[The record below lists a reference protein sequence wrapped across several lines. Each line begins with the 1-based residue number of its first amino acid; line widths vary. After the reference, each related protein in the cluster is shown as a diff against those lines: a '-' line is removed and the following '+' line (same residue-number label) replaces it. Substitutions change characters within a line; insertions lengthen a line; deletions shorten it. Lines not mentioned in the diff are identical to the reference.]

1 MEDGHMREKCTALD
15 HGTQDQQRQ
24 FICGVIE
31 GFYGRPWTTEQR
43 KDLFRKLKKL
53 GMDSYMYAPKDDYKH
68 RAYWRELYTVEEA
81 DHLSSLISA
90 AKEAGIVFYYA
101 LSPGLDMTYSSQKEI
116 ATLKRKL
123 DQVSQF
129 GCEAYALLFDDIE
142 SELSKADKEV
152 FQTFANAQVSVTN
165 EIFTHLSGPKFL
177 FCPTQYCAS
186 RAVPSVVDSEYL
198 NTLGSK
204 LNNEI
209 DILWT
214 GDKVISKIITIESV
228 REITEI
234 LRRPPVIWDNLHAND
249 YDQKRVFLGPYTGRS
264 PELIPY
270 LRGVMTNP
278 NCEFYGNF
286 IAVHTLAFWSRCSLD
301 SKMNSS
307 MSADIKLE
315 TENEDDL
322 PVECLSKNVYH
333 PRLALKNAIAEW
345 LPEFFVEKEA
355 FGPITK
361 PQPQV
366 EMVMPI
372 IPIIPSINTCMSLTT
387 TTTTSTNTRT
397 VPEVNTTQLQ
407 ALADVC
413 STVSSTLT
421 PISNPVMNSLVSPT
435 KVVTNDDIINPI
447 PTTVASNIELPEK
460 IPISIVP
467 VAIMEAKGVE
477 ESSELNRDLFDP
489 VKNTESAVGA
499 NQIESSKVDNLPLVE
514 DIPIDEKR
522 EQVNSLSVDTM
533 LDDHSLSPLSAGVI
547 EPMECS
553 SINSQI
559 SPKEVNKLMVAD
571 DVVMED
577 SANDMNSMHV
587 ESPSSSPVSNAEMHD
602 EDELVAKST
611 AARTKI
617 SLEDLSLL
625 CDLFYLPFEHGSR
638 GLKLL
643 SEFQWLKVNANVMLQ
658 VGASGTAG
666 AGGDAAKPI
675 KPEVS
680 EWLQRSEG
688 FAKLCAGV
696 QDLLFKVADCENKE
710 ISHDLYSYVWDIS
723 GALSLLNGFVQWL
736 ALGHFPPNMSSY
748 TEGSY
753 TWFSKGWK
761 EAFMSGEQE
770 PWVFR
775 GGLSA
780 DLQRLMPVDAGND
793 LFVYKLPEQ
802 PTANYYQIRP
812 YRSSDETEINKICT
826 RTYLQWQSN
835 EDDDEILLPAHL
847 ADIVADAVVG
857 AHLTLQPEFCVVA
870 HDNTDSIV
878 GYACGALDVN
888 AFQRNVDICWLPEL
902 REKYPRTLLETDAA
916 GSSKAHKMV
925 AEFVE
930 TFHNCAA
937 VCPSEVFGTFPA
949 LLSAGTLRE
958 AEQRDNGIVKRLL
971 TVLLAALRA
980 NGCFGVHVCVP
991 EQDTEQ
997 MSFYTKIGFIEVYRN
1012 EISKC
1017 IYLGRR
1023 F

>member
-1 MEDGHMREKCTALD
+1 MGEKCTTLEHAS
-15 HGTQDQQRQ
+15 QDQQRN

-43 KDLFRKLKKL
+43 KDLFRKLKKM

-81 DHLSSLISA
+81 DHLSSLISS

-152 FQTFANAQVSVTN
+152 FQTFANAHVSVTN
-165 EIFTHLSGPKFL
+165 EIFTHLGCPKFL
-177 FCPTQYCAS
+177 FCPTQYCGT
-186 RAVPSVVDSEYL
+186 RAVPTVVDSEYL

-204 LNNEI
+204 LNNVI

-214 GDKVISKIITIESV
+214 GDKVISKTITIDSI

-249 YDQKRVFLGPYTGRS
+249 YDQKRVFLGPYSGRS
-264 PELIPY
+264 PELIPH

-286 IAVHTLAFWSRCSLD
+286 IAVHTLAFWSRCNLD

-307 MSADIKLE
+307 LSADIKLE

-322 PVECLSKNVYH
+322 PAECLSKNVYH
-333 PRLALKNAIAEW
+333 PRLALKNAISEW

-355 FGPITK
+355 WGPITK

-372 IPIIPSINTCMSLTT
+372 IPIIPSLNTCMSLTT

-413 STVSSTLT
+413 STVSSTMA

-447 PTTVASNIELPEK
+447 RTTVASNIELPKK
-460 IPISIVP
+460 IPISIMPVP
-467 VAIMEAKGVE
+467 VMETKSVE
-477 ESSELNRDLFDP
+477 ETIKLSCEIFEPANKAEPLNEPSKSDLTPTSD
-489 VKNTESAVGA
+489 
-499 NQIESSKVDNLPLVE
+499 
-514 DIPIDEKR
+514 DILIDGKR
-522 EQVNSLSVDTM
+522 EQVANLNVDTM
-533 LDDHSLSPLSAGVI
+533 LDENLSLSPLSGAGI
-547 EPMECS
+547 NEPMECS

-559 SPKEVNKLMVAD
+559 SPKEAVKLVTD
-571 DVVMED
+571 DVVMEE
-577 SANDMNSMHV
+577 SGNDANSMHV
-587 ESPSSSPVSNAEMHD
+587 ESSSASPESTAEMHD
-602 EDELVAKST
+602 EVDDDQLGAKST
-611 AARTKI
+611 ASCNKI
-617 SLEDLSLL
+617 TLDDLNLL

-643 SEFQWLKVNANVMLQ
+643 SEFQWLKVNANVLLQ
-658 VGASGTAG
+658 DHSSGSSSDAS
-666 AGGDAAKPI
+666 KSI

-680 EWLQRSEG
+680 EWMQRSEIFSELCG
-688 FAKLCAGV
+688 CVQKLLVKIAY
-696 QDLLFKVADCENKE
+696 CENKE
-710 ISHDLYSYVWDIS
+710 ICHNLYSYVWDIS
-723 GALSLLNGFVQWL
+723 GALSLLNCYIKWL
-736 ALGHFPPNMSSY
+736 SMAKFPQNTSSF

-775 GGLSA
+775 GGLTA
-780 DLQRLMPVDAGND
+780 DLQRLMPVDSAND

-802 PTANYYQIRP
+802 PTANYYLLRP
-812 YRSSDETEINKICT
+812 YQHQDEQQINAICT
-826 RTYLQWQSN
+826 RTYMQWQS
-835 EDDDEILLPAHL
+835 EPDGDEILLPAQF
-847 ADIVADAVVG
+847 ADIVSDAMVG
-857 AHLTLQPEFCVVA
+857 GHLTLHPELCLVA
-870 HDNTDSIV
+870 YDKSNSIV
-878 GYACGALDVN
+878 GYACAALDIN
-888 AFQRNVDICWLPEL
+888 LFKRNMELCWLTEL
-902 REKYPRTLLETDAA
+902 REKYPKTLLDDTAKSHKLV
-916 GSSKAHKMV
+916 SS
-925 AEFVE
+925 FVE
-930 TFHNCAA
+930 RFHMHVDEV
-937 VCPSEVFGTFPA
+937 VCPTEVYGTFPA
-949 LLSAGTLRE
+949 VISAATLRE
-958 AEQRDNGIVKRLL
+958 AEQHDNGIAKRLL

-980 NGCFGVHVCVP
+980 CGCFGVHACVP
-991 EQDTEQ
+991 QEDREQVN
-997 MSFYTKIGFIEVYRN
+997 FYTKVGFVDIYRD
-1012 EISKC
+1012 EGSKC

>member
-1 MEDGHMREKCTALD
+1 
-15 HGTQDQQRQ
+15 
-24 FICGVIE
+24 
-31 GFYGRPWTTEQR
+31 
-43 KDLFRKLKKL
+43 
-53 GMDSYMYAPKDDYKH
+53 MDSYMYAPKDDYKH

-81 DHLSSLISA
+81 DHLSSLITA
-90 AKEAGIVFYYA
+90 AREAGIVFYYA

-129 GCEAYALLFDDIE
+129 GCDGYALLFDDIE

-165 EIFTHLSGPKFL
+165 EIFTHLGSPKFL

-186 RAVPSVVDSEYL
+186 RAVPTVVDSEYL

-214 GDKVISKIITIESV
+214 GDKVISKVITIESI
-228 REITEI
+228 REITEV

-270 LRGVMTNP
+270 LRGIMTNP

-286 IAVHTLAFWSRCSLD
+286 IAVHTLAFWSRCSMD

-307 MSADIKLE
+307 LSADIKLE

-333 PRLALKNAIAEW
+333 PRLALKNAINDW

-355 FGPITK
+355 WGPIAK

-372 IPIIPSINTCMSLTT
+372 IPIIPSINTCMTLTT
-387 TTTTSTNTRT
+387 TTTTSTNSRT

-435 KVVTNDDIINPI
+435 KVVTNDEIINPI
-447 PTTVASNIELPEK
+447 PTTVASNIELPKK

-467 VAIMEAKGVE
+467 APIMETKSVE
-477 ESSELNRDLFDP
+477 ETIKLTCEIFEPLLENNKD
-489 VKNTESAVGA
+489 ESV
-499 NQIESSKVDNLPLVE
+499 
-514 DIPIDEKR
+514 EKR
-522 EQVNSLSVDTM
+522 EQVANLNVDTM
-533 LDDHSLSPLSAGVI
+533 LDEPSLSPGI
-547 EPMECS
+547 NEPMECS
-553 SINSQI
+553 SSVNSQI
-559 SPKEVNKLMVAD
+559 SPKEASKLVTD
-571 DVVMED
+571 DVIMEE
-577 SANDMNSMHV
+577 SANDINSMNV
-587 ESPSSSPVSNAEMHD
+587 ESPSSSPQSSAEMQ
-602 EDELVAKST
+602 EPGE
-611 AARTKI
+611 
-617 SLEDLSLL
+617 LEDLLVKTTMDRKKITLDDLSFL
-625 CDLFYLPFEHGSR
+625 CDLFFLPFEHGSR

-643 SEFQWLKVNANVMLQ
+643 TEFQWLKVNANVLLQ
-658 VGASGTAG
+658 DRIVGP
-666 AGGDAAKPI
+666 DATKAI

-680 EWLQRSEG
+680 EWLQRAELFG
-688 FAKLCAGV
+688 KMCGGV
-696 QDLLFKVADCENKE
+696 QELLLKISYCKNKE
-710 ISHDLYSYVWDIS
+710 ICHDLYSYVWDIS
-723 GALSLLNGFVQWL
+723 GAVSLLNGYVKWL
-736 ALGHFPPNMSSY
+736 ALGQFPPNMATY

-775 GGLSA
+775 GGLTA
-780 DLQRLMPVDAGND
+780 DLQRLMPVDSGND

-802 PTANYYQIRP
+802 PTANYYLLRP
-812 YRSSDETEINKICT
+812 YQSSDESDVNKICT
-826 RTYLQWQSN
+826 RTYLQWQS
-835 EDDDEILLPAHL
+835 EQDEDEILMPAQL
-847 ADIVADAVVG
+847 IDIVADVLVG
-857 AHLTLQPEFCVVA
+857 AHLVLHPEFCLVA
-870 HDNTDSIV
+870 YDKSDSIV
-878 GYACGALDVN
+878 GYACAALDVN
-888 AFQRNVDICWLPEL
+888 VFMRDTEICWLTEL
-902 REKYPRTLLETDAA
+902 REKYPKDLLDIITN
-916 GSSKAHKMV
+916 GSSSKSQKVIAR
-925 AEFVE
+925 FVE
-930 TFHNCAA
+930 SVHSKVDEACPPEVCGSFPAVICAA
-937 VCPSEVFGTFPA
+937 
-949 LLSAGTLRE
+949 TLRE
-958 AEQRDNGIVKRLL
+958 AEQYDNGITKRML

-980 NGCFGVHVCVP
+980 NGCFGVHARVP
-991 EQDTEQ
+991 DHDREQLN
-997 MSFYTKIGFIEVYRN
+997 FYTKIGFIEIYRDDDKKN
-1012 EISKC
+1012 